1 MVMGAESRVRNYSQI
16 LDSVNHF
23 KTGAID
29 CITATVQTYSQTGE
43 KGGVGWI
50 FCCLEAAET

>member
-1 MVMGAESRVRNYSQI
+1 MVMGAESRVRNYSEI

-29 CITATVQTYSQTGE
+29 CVTATVEIYSQTSE
-43 KGGVGWI
+43 KRRVGWI